1 LHSNCEVCPPNLN
14 IQHPRSNSCHTL
26 SSIMIFNILL
36 LALAATQ
43 VSSQAQKPPCANP
56 GLLSAIVA
64 VCGDD
69 GRVNATCQ
77 CQNIDPILLAAV
89 PVLDALCDPSS
100 VAGEAS
106 SRDGATDMGLTVHQS
121 HQKPST
127 ALRVVASLLHHDQ
140 PSHPLPCLILVDCRA
155 AVVWLSATRQRL
167 LPTALRMTLGVCAV
181 TSMFSRLLQC
191 PS

>member
-1 LHSNCEVCPPNLN
+1 MILN
-14 IQHPRSNSCHTL
+14 I
-26 SSIMIFNILL
+26 FL

-43 VSSQAQKPPCANP
+43 VSSQAQKPPCADP
-56 GLLSAIVA
+56 GLLSAIIA

-77 CQNIDPILLAAV
+77 CQNINPILLAAV

-106 SRDGATDMGLTVHQS
+106 SGNRATNMGLTAQQS
-121 HQKPST
+121 HQKLST
-127 ALRVVASLLHHDQ
+127 ILRVVASLLHHDQ
-140 PSHPLPCLILVDCRA
+140 LSHPLPCPILADCQI
-155 AVVWLSATRQRL
+155 AVPSLSATRQRL
-167 LPTALRMTLGVCAV
+167 LPTALHMTLGVCAV
-181 TSMFSRLLQC
+181 TSMFSPLLQC